1 MRKQQW
7 VPAGIVLT
15 LFLTGCGL
23 FSSSSENGY
32 PVAKFSGTVLL
43 SSELKKEMEKNSP
56 GTLSDTGLTDQGI
69 RSFTHRYIDYRLKV
83 ADGYSK
89 GFGTDSLLNE
99 EFTSYKRNLA
109 QARVM
114 DGKVKKA
121 LIEELYQRKQILVK
135 ASHILIQYNET
146 KNGPDSSEY
155 YRRALNFKETAEK
168 ENNFRE
174 TAKKLSE
181 EPNAKQTGG
190 DLGWFTGG
198 DMVYPFENAVFNA
211 PLKKVFGPV
220 RTQFGYHLIWVDD
233 RKVSPDPRYISHIML
248 MFGPGKDT
256 LSMKKAIDSISMAI
270 LASPDK
276 LKKFHE
282 LVGRYSEDTQSK
294 INNGSMGEWKPT
306 GKVPEFDTTIYSF
319 FKLAGDISGPVKTK
333 WGYHIVLLDSIKS
346 KPSLESQMETL
357 SRLVSR
363 QTERMN
369 SQKKL
374 LFSELSQKNKVQI
387 TNSFLDSLSHYL
399 TEFAKISSGD
409 TSYSGPKTVSEILN
423 PVFDSIL
430 VKSNTGKLTVGQ
442 FVEYATGNNL
452 IAKIGK
458 SRVAN
463 DKLINQSVTDFYLD
477 DYINHLEDY
486 DPEFVGIMKSFKDG
500 LVLFKWMET
509 QIWQPAEPSDADLQ
523 PIFAEKK
530 GEFNWEERGEF
541 IVLSVNNYK
550 MADSLIKVHE
560 ISVPKPAAK
569 KEKKGKKQEFETIKT
584 SIPANWAE
592 LESVLRKNN
601 ILISADTVVV
611 AKGDGEK
618 ASQLWARKVNQFD
631 LSISYLDGRPSFV
644 LFNKVIPAGPKSFE
658 EAKPELSRIYN
669 ERLIKTR
676 EEQLIT
682 DLRKKA
688 GVEIEEKGI
697 TRFIQENKK
706 K

>member
-7 VPAGIVLT
+7 VPSGIVLT

-23 FSSSSENGY
+23 FSSSSENAY
-32 PVAKFSGTVLL
+32 PVARFSGTTLL
-43 SSELKKEMEKNSP
+43 SAELKKELEKNSP

-69 RSFTHRYIDYRLKV
+69 RAFANRYIDYRLKV

-89 GFGTDSLLNE
+89 GFGDDSLLND
-99 EFTSYKRNLA
+99 EFNSYKRNLA

-121 LIEELYQRKQILVK
+121 LIEELYQRKQMLVK
-135 ASHILIQYNET
+135 ASHILVSYNEA
-146 KNGPDSSEY
+146 KNGPDTVDFY
-155 YRRALNFKETAEK
+155 VRAMNFKAEIEKGKNFNQAAK
-168 ENNFRE
+168 EF
-174 TAKKLSE
+174 SD

-190 DLGWFTGG
+190 DLGWFSGG
-198 DMVYPFENAVFNA
+198 DMVYPFENAVFTA
-211 PLKKVFGPV
+211 PLKKVYGPV
-220 RTQFGYHLIWVDD
+220 RTQFGYHLIWVED
-233 RKVSPDPRYISHIML
+233 RKVSPDPRFISHIML
-248 MFGPGKDT
+248 MFGQGKDT
-256 LSMKKAIDSISMAI
+256 VAMKTTIDSVSGAISK
-270 LASPDK
+270 SQDK
-276 LKKFHE
+276 VKKFHE
-282 LVGRYSEDTQSK
+282 LVMKYSEDTQSK
-294 INNGSMGEWKPT
+294 INNGSMGEWRPS
-306 GKVPEFDTTIYSF
+306 GRVPEFDTTIYSF
-319 FKLAGDISGPVKTK
+319 LKKAGEISGPVRTK
-333 WGYHIVLLDSIKS
+333 WGYHIVLLDSVKT
-346 KPSLESQMETL
+346 KPTLDSQMETL

-363 QTERMN
+363 QSERMN
-369 SQKKL
+369 SQKTL
-374 LFSELSQKNKVQI
+374 LFSELTEKNKIKI
-387 TNSFLDSLSHYL
+387 TQSILDSLSDRL
-399 TEFAKISSGD
+399 TYVINQPVMDSVPGPKVTAEILAPFKNRVLISSVNGSLSVAQFNEFANKNGID
-409 TSYSGPKTVSEILN
+409 QKVM
-423 PVFDSIL
+423 
-430 VKSNTGKLTVGQ
+430 
-442 FVEYATGNNL
+442 
-452 IAKIGK
+452 K
-458 SRVAN
+458 SRKTN
-463 DKLINQSVTDFYLD
+463 DKMISQMVSDFYLD
-477 DYINHLEDY
+477 HYISHLDEF

-560 ISVPKPAAK
+560 ISVPKPTAK

-618 ASQLWARKVNQFD
+618 ASQLWARKVSQFD